1 MGIVR
6 LAGNSRRSASLAAKT
21 LQLAAF
27 PVLSSDEERD
37 LAQRARSG
45 DESAQLRLV
54 QSHLRLVAKLARPY
68 RATGLPLSDLMQ
80 EGVIGLLHA
89 VRKFNPDKDAR
100 LATYAAWWVRSAI
113 QDHVIRSWSIVRIG
127 TTSAQK
133 SLFLQLRKR
142 LAEGAGNLSDETAI
156 SLAQRFGATAA
167 DVWALARRVALP
179 DASIDQRAEMSD
191 HSIAETLPAP
201 DPSPEEIVVERLAG
215 RTRRQALAAALAALS
230 PRERLII
237 MRRHLAEACPS
248 LETVAREVGLSKE
261 RVRQLEKAALAKLRS
276 TLQPALQQG

>member
-1 MGIVR
+1 MKSWS
-6 LAGNSRRSASLAAKT
+6 NAAIPLLT
-21 LQLAAF
+21 
-27 PVLSSDEERD
+27 PDEERD
-37 LAQRARSG
+37 LAQKARSG
-45 DESAQLRLV
+45 DERAQLRLV

-68 RATGLPLSDLMQ
+68 RGTGLPIADLMQ
-80 EGVIGLLHA
+80 EGVIGLMHA

-142 LAEGAGNLSDETAI
+142 LAEGAGTLNDEAALT
-156 SLAQRFGATAA
+156 LAQRFGATAS

-179 DASIDQRAEMSD
+179 DASIDQRADSSD
-191 HSIAETLPAP
+191 RTIAETLSAP
-201 DPSPEEIVVERLAG
+201 DPSPEEIVAERRAV
-215 RTRRQALAAALAALS
+215 RSRKQALTEALAALS

-237 MRRHLAEACPS
+237 MRRHLAEKCPS

-261 RVRQLEKAALAKLRS
+261 RVRQLEKKALAKMRS
-276 TLQPALQQG
+276 MLQPALQQG